1 MRYPIWYTVDVTK
14 AQLQKITVVLPKD
27 LVKTAMDASGEG
39 LTPTI
44 RLGLEKVAAAR
55 AYEGLRKMR
64 GKVRFT
70 LDVEKLREDR
80 S

>member
-1 MRYPIWYTVDVTK
+1 MIWYIVIVGTK
-14 AQLQKITVVLPKD
+14 AQLQKVTVVLPKE
-27 LVKTAMDASGEG
+27 LVRNAMDATGEG

-44 RLGLEKVAAAR
+44 RQALEKVAAAQ

-70 LDVEKLREDR
+70 IDVDDLREDR